1 MAEELLL
8 YTAYQTNYPLNTDLE
23 IKGYWWLIYP
33 GFTSRPFHK
42 IILRFPNGSNKE
54 IIDESTQP
62 NPFWSTYVTLNQQGT
77 YRLEYYRSEGT
88 SDNPT
93 KLFLYYNIATVENK
107 LPLKKWSITDVVNRL
122 CDLAEPIRKG
132 EKPRFKLQGMNWDGT
147 YQPNTQAAQFDKV
160 LSPQFSF
167 TKQTLRECLQEVG
180 RFIHGEPRLTPKKG
194 GDGVYYYEVSFEMY
208 ARQDRAGIFT
218 RPYIKETVSQVI
230 DSYTS
235 YLDSNAENLVNQ
247 LDKYSGVIVE
257 PYRDGAQ
264 SVRTENAY
272 VRIEDT
278 NMLIATRYPIY
289 TVDKLE
295 YIYASDGAV
304 KSIDITP
311 YLFEKSVYDTQLSS
325 YAEQYP
331 YSKAYGLY
339 YSQGSKNIGGLNFH
353 VEAAAAGAFKE
364 KAINNI
370 LQQVAGI
377 TVGPNDYPTMCF
389 RVTYTPF
396 YNARVAQTKSYY
408 KEHLRPAAL
417 IYNQQAN
424 VIESRYYGENL
435 KGAIARLGNVDKSLT
450 YILYNIN
457 HIPQA
462 GQMFDANY
470 YISAVAVTMYPTCF
484 LVTIG
489 LSKDFQRISAYI
501 GINSEKRYS
510 EISQNQAVERNTLWR
525 EYIVVGTQETPDR
538 DCLIGNKLLGA
549 IADTFCLQEK
559 TERFDHGIA
568 PLSSSP
574 EPYKF
579 GVVYTVEINGERIN
593 AELTSE
599 ADGGSDDYYLVLE
612 NSTASGTGRVMISFS
627 KILYPLSNVCA
638 WGTSYK
644 GNDIPGENAAINLPV
659 ISSAFGNSISFS
671 WQYTD
676 NYSAGSA
683 AVHQTSGN
691 VTGYFQNDVSYTDYY
706 GRLYCYNFDL
716 QAEGPTVTADNVITL
731 GLALPNGTKPT
742 QSSGFVSTIGQQPLV
757 MRKDNR
763 EALQCNFQ
771 IDFVTNLENL
781 IIGSAL
787 ASYCPAVRGRDN
799 TLTAKLYVFDTELN
813 KFTDHVEAYENV
825 DLEKMDSAEVSVDM
839 YDGYFTV
846 SAGRL
851 PKTESGARTGKSWA
865 IITNQYKK
873 PAVQVEDEFGN
884 VSKQQEVMGGDLL
897 IGQNIAVTAGQAF
910 TPIYF
915 TKKREI
921 FDKTVWKDRR

>member
-1 MAEELLL
+1 MAEELL
-8 YTAYQTNYPLNTDLE
+8 YSAYKTAYPLNTDLE

-54 IIDESTQP
+54 IKDESTQP
-62 NPFWSTYVTLNQQGT
+62 NPFWSTHVTLDQQGV
-77 YRLEYYRSEGT
+77 YRLEYYRSTGT
-88 SDNPT
+88 SDVPT
-93 KLFLYYNIATVENK
+93 ELFVHYNFSVAENK

-122 CDLAEPIRKG
+122 LDLAEPIRKG
-132 EKPRFKLQGMNWDGT
+132 EAPRFRFNAE
-147 YQPNTQAAQFDKV
+147 QAAQFDKV

-167 TKQTLRECLQEVG
+167 TKQTLRECLQDVG
-180 RFIHGEPRLTPKKG
+180 NFIHGQMRLNPKKDE
-194 GDGVYYYEVSFEMY
+194 DGVYYYEVSFELY
-208 ARQDRAGIFT
+208 ARQDHAGIWT
-218 RPYIKETVSQVI
+218 KPYVKETVSQII

-247 LDKYSGVIVE
+247 LDKYSGVIIE
-257 PYRDGAQ
+257 PYRDGAE
-264 SVRTENAY
+264 SVRTENAF
-272 VRIEDT
+272 VRIEES

-289 TVDKLE
+289 SVDKLE
-295 YIYASDGAV
+295 YIYTQDGAV
-304 KSIDITP
+304 KVVDITP
-311 YLFEKSVYDTQLSS
+311 YLFEKSVYDSQLSS
-325 YAEQYP
+325 YQEQYP

-339 YSQGSKNIGGLNFH
+339 YSQGSKNIGGLNFK
-353 VEAAAAGAFKE
+353 VDSAAAGVFKE
-364 KAINNI
+364 RAINNI
-370 LQQVAGI
+370 LQQAAGI
-377 TVGPNDYPTMCF
+377 TVGSNDYPKMCF

-396 YNARVAQTKSYY
+396 YDARVAQTKPYY

-450 YILYNIN
+450 YILYNVN
-457 HIPQA
+457 LIPQA
-462 GQMFDANY
+462 GQMYNRDY
-470 YISAVAVTMYPTCF
+470 YISAVAVAMYPTCF

-489 LSKDFQRISAYI
+489 LSKDFNRISAYI

-538 DCLIGNKLLGA
+538 DCLIGNKMLGA

-568 PLSSSP
+568 PLNANPDSF
-574 EPYKF
+574 YKF
-579 GVVYTVEINGERIN
+579 GVVYTVEINGELIN
-593 AELTSE
+593 AELISE

-644 GNDIPGENAAINLPV
+644 GNELNAINLPV

-671 WQYTD
+671 WQYED
-676 NYSAGSA
+676 NYSAGATAFYQSN
-683 AVHQTSGN
+683 GN
-691 VTGYFQNDVSYTDYY
+691 VTGYFQSDVSYTDYY
-706 GRLYCYNFDL
+706 GRMYYYNFDL
-716 QAEGPTVTADNVITL
+716 QAEGPTVTADNITTISQN
-731 GLALPNGTKPT
+731 LPNGTKPT

-825 DLEKMDSAEVSVDM
+825 DLSQMESAEVSVDM

-851 PKTESGARTGKSWA
+851 PKTESGATSGKSWA

-873 PAVQVEDEFGN
+873 PAVKVEDEFGN
-884 VSKQQEVMGGDLL
+884 ISEQQEVMGGDLL
-897 IGQNIAVTAGQAF
+897 IGQNMAVTAGQWF
-910 TPIYF
+910 TPIFF

>member
-1 MAEELLL
+1 MSKYYPPKTPNTYITPLPTGTPFEFVSAYTIFPYLLL
-8 YTAYQTNYPLNTDLE
+8 PSTSDRYYLQVVSLNNVEIFRNLLVLGKFNPEGQNIGFKTILSSGEYSIYYELGFRTKQISGNYD
-23 IKGYWWLIYP
+23 Y
-33 GFTSRPFHK
+33 
-42 IILRFPNGSNKE
+42 
-54 IIDESTQP
+54 DVESKA
-62 NPFWSTYVTLNQQGT
+62 T
-77 YRLEYYRSEGT
+77 YRIT
-88 SDNPT
+88 A
-93 KLFLYYNIATVENK
+93 IENH
-107 LPLKKWSITDVVNRL
+107 LPLKKWTVTDVVNRL

-132 EKPRFKLQGMNWDGT
+132 EAPRFRFNKE
-147 YQPNTQAAQFDKV
+147 QAAQFDKI

-167 TKQTLRECLQEVG
+167 TKETLRECLQEVG
-180 RFIHGEPRLTPKKG
+180 RFLHGEPRLTPKKG
-194 GDGVYYYEVSFEMY
+194 EDGVWYYEVSYEMY
-208 ARQDRAGIFT
+208 ARQDHAGVYT
-218 RPYIKETVSQVI
+218 RPYIKETVSQLI

-289 TVDKLE
+289 SVDKLE
-295 YIYASDGAV
+295 YVYAQDGAV
-304 KSIDITP
+304 NSVDITP

-325 YAEQYP
+325 YQEQYP

-339 YSQGSKNIGGLNFH
+339 YAQGSKNIGGLNFK
-353 VEAAAAGAFKE
+353 VDSAAAGVFKDP
-364 KAINNI
+364 AINNI
-370 LQQVAGI
+370 LQEAAGI
-377 TVGPNDYPTMCF
+377 TVGSNDYPKMCF

-396 YNARVAQTKSYY
+396 YNARVAQTKSYF

-417 IYNQQAN
+417 IFNQQAN
-424 VIESRYYGENL
+424 VMESRYYGENL

-450 YILYNIN
+450 YILYNVN
-457 HIPQA
+457 LIPQA
-462 GQMFDANY
+462 GQMFDRNY
-470 YISAVAVTMYPTCF
+470 YISAVAVAMYPTCF

-489 LSKDFQRISAYI
+489 LSKDFNRISAYI

-525 EYIVVGTQETPDR
+525 EYIVVGTQETPDS
-538 DCLIGNKLLGA
+538 DCLIGNKMLGA

-559 TERFDHGIA
+559 TERFDHGVA

-579 GVVYTVEINGERIN
+579 GVVYTVEINGELIN
-593 AELTSE
+593 AELISE
-599 ADGGSDDYYLVLE
+599 ADGGSDNYYLVLE
-612 NSTASGTGRVMISFS
+612 NSTASGAGRVMISFS

-644 GNDIPGENAAINLPV
+644 GNELNAINLPV

-671 WQYTD
+671 WQYED
-676 NYSAGSA
+676 NYSAGA
-683 AVHQTSGN
+683 TAFHQSNGN
-691 VTGYFQNDVSYTDYY
+691 VTGYFQSDASYTDYY
-706 GRLYCYNFDL
+706 GRLYYYNFDL
-716 QAEGPTVTADNVITL
+716 QAEGPTVTADNVTTL
-731 GLALPNGTKPT
+731 GLSLPNGTKPT

-825 DLEKMDSAEVSVDM
+825 DLSQMESAEVSVDM

-851 PKTESGARTGKSWA
+851 PKTESGATSGKSWA

-884 VSKQQEVMGGDLL
+884 ISEQQEVMGGDLL